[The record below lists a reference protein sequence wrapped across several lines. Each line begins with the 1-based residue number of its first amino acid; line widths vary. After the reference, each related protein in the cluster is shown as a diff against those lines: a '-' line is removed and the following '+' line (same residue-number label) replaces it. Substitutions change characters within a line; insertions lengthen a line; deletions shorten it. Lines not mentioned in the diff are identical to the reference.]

1 MQSRFFLTELIKA
14 GHDVQTVND
23 ADLSGSPDIRV
34 FKYATVQN
42 RIIITY
48 NCDDF
53 IQLHEMQIAA
63 NLHHAGILLVHRS
76 GDRNKNMSY
85 SQIVSAIANLESSGV
100 ALPDSVH
107 SLVQYN
113 W

>member
-1 MQSRFFLTELIKA
+1 M
-14 GHDVQTVND
+14 QTVKD
-23 ADLSGSPDIRV
+23 ANLSGSPDTMV
-34 FKYATVQN
+34 FKHAIDQN

-53 IQLHEMQIAA
+53 IQLHEIQIAA

-85 SQIVSAIANLESSGV
+85 FQIVNAIANLESSGV